1 MIKNEISQINI
12 SQRRSHYSLPSA
24 PFVLPPAAEAVE
36 GLVLRDLL
44 V

>member
-24 PFVLPPAAEAVE
+24 PSVLPPAAEAVE
-36 GLVLRDLL
+36 GLVLRDLP